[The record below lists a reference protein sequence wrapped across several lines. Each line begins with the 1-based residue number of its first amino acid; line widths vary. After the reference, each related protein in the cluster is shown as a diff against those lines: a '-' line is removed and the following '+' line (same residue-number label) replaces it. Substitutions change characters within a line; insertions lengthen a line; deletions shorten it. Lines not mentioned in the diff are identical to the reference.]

1 MDTMP
6 SLPGR
11 AIIREVGLR
20 DGLQSIA
27 RTLPTAQKMEW
38 IRAAYAAGLREI
50 EVGSFVPARLLP
62 QLADTAELVAIA
74 KTLPGPARLGAGA
87 QPAWRRSGDCQRR
100 ARHGAAAVGQPR
112 AQPGQPAQDAR

>member
-1 MDTMP
+1 MP

-38 IRAAYAAGLREI
+38 IRAAYAAGLR
-50 EVGSFVPARLLP
+50 
-62 QLADTAELVAIA
+62 
-74 KTLPGPARLGAGA
+74 
-87 QPAWRRSGDCQRR
+87 
-100 ARHGAAAVGQPR
+100 
-112 AQPGQPAQDAR
+112 